1 MVSKMISKSRLFVD
15 ILGPSPKEPSREA
28 KWSPR
33 GAKRLRKLIQKEV
46 HKGSKWNINACILET
61 VRSIFFVDG
70 GQAEKDV
77 GFSLKN
83 RRLQRLIKRR
93 LNLSVSVRCFFFVWR
108 DLREKGCGLQ
118 RRVRKRCGLQP
129 ASQRLVYIYIYI
141 YICTIRIHTKYAHT
155 M

>member
-46 HKGSKWNINACILET
+46 HRGSKWNINACILET
-61 VRSIFFVDG
+61 LRSIFFVDG

-77 GFSLKN
+77 GFSPKNKRLQPSSKN
-83 RRLQRLIKRR
+83 RFSSQCKLPSWKLLPKIASFCVISESCGGSKRKS
-93 LNLSVSVRCFFFVWR
+93 LTMGALAPIC
-108 DLREKGCGLQ
+108 
-118 RRVRKRCGLQP
+118 
-129 ASQRLVYIYIYI
+129 ASSIYIYI
-141 YICTIRIHTKYAHT
+141 YICIITI
-155 M
+155 